1 MKLIGAPRSYA
12 EPEER
17 MAGLLPSRFRDA
29 PHPDF
34 CLFLHLRETPH
45 RRENTMA
52 LRRGAAMKLV
62 TEYLQQA
69 LDFARLAPSYAL

>member
-17 MAGLLPSRFRDA
+17 MAGLLPKQVSRCA
-29 PHPDF
+29 DF